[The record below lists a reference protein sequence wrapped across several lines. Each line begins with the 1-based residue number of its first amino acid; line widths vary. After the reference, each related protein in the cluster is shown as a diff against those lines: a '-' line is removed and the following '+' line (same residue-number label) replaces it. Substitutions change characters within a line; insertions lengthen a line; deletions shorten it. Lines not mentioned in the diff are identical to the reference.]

1 MHARMICV
9 LLCVH
14 SNYVHVHV
22 WVPPLDIQTAVR
34 HDLCSLCAAA
44 SGNRPG
50 WVECAMERV
59 YVCRGVGKGEERE
72 RERERSQGCI

>member
-1 MHARMICV
+1 M
-9 LLCVH
+9 H

-22 WVPPLDIQTAVR
+22 WVPPLDIQTVLR

-50 WVECAMERV
+50 WVECAVERV
-59 YVCRGVGKGEERE
+59 YVCVEGWGGGGRGKRG
-72 RERERSQGCI
+72 RSQGCIYLGEAEH